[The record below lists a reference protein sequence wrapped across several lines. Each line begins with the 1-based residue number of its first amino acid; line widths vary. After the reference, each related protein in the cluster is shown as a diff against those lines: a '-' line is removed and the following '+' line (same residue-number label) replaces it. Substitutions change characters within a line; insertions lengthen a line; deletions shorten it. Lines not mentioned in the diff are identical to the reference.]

1 MAGDEIKMSPMNS
14 NIQSEEEKHNA
25 SRKEGVFGWLRK
37 NFWGLVTLAVVTV
50 ICVIIVQMFK
60 KPGQMSVIESQA
72 MDMSAMVP
80 PKGAVPVGIAQVER
94 QNIDGSVTYT
104 GTVQAFTDEDI
115 YPRLTGR
122 ITSMPVYAGDR
133 VRKGQL
139 LVQLDPVNDSE
150 YSSKKEE
157 AASAEDAA
165 MHNSGIAKS
174 EFSQAK
180 FQVEATQE
188 SEQAAKD
195 AVEEAQANLAYW
207 KPEVERQ
214 SALLNAQVVSLDEY
228 QKEAAELRAAEA
240 KVEQAKAKLREAG
253 KTKLATQAAFEAMLH
268 HIGHQSSAARQAKAV
283 LKTATIYETYTRI
296 VAQEDGVVTKR
307 VVSPGV
313 VVSPGMLL
321 LKVAHV
327 KQVRI
332 QAEVA
337 SEDAEKIHLGDKV
350 YIKSSEDSN
359 DQAIASITSIFPA
372 ADPASRTFTVEALLD
387 NPLSASDTRNAKVG
401 TISQYKF
408 LPGQYVILRI
418 VTGQREALTIPTS
431 AIVWREGK
439 TQVWKAVGGGG
450 SESKATQYTCLMH
463 PQIIRDKP
471 GKCPICGMTLVPKN
485 IGGKKVAELVDIEI
499 GLSNPDK
506 TEVKQGLQEG
516 DSVVF
521 AGFQNLQPGV
531 AVVDAEWGKS
541 GPTKLPLA
549 GEIAGNRLDSSNNF
563 IHEEMAGAL
572 MIKVSLSP
580 AKGGSNSIVVNVSK
594 HGGGSA
600 SGARVSIKTSM
611 PGMGNMAGPDLS
623 GSTGGDGD
631 VRLKSDLSSG
641 LWQLK
646 ISIAAEGQDPVKS
659 TLDVE
664 VP

>member
-1 MAGDEIKMSPMNS
+1 MSPIDS
-14 NIQSEEEKHNA
+14 NIQSDEEVRTA
-25 SRKEGVFGWLRK
+25 SQNPGVLGWLRK
-37 NFWGLVTLAVVTV
+37 NFWGLVTLVVVTV
-50 ICVIIVQMFK
+50 ICVAIVQIFK

-80 PKGAVPVGIAQVER
+80 PKGAVPVGVALVQR

-115 YPRLTGR
+115 YPRVTGR

-150 YSSKKEE
+150 YSAKREE

-180 FQVEATQE
+180 YQLEAAQE
-188 SEQAAKD
+188 AEQAAKD
-195 AVEEAQANLAYW
+195 GVDEAQANLAYW

-268 HIGHQSSAARQAKAV
+268 HIGHQSSAAREAQAV
-283 LKTATIYETYTRI
+283 LKNAKIYETYTRI
-296 VAQEDGVVTKR
+296 VAQDDGIVTKR
-307 VVSPGV
+307 IVSPGV
-313 VVSPGMLL
+313 VVNPTMLL
-321 LKVAHV
+321 LKIAHV

-337 SEDAEKIHLGDKV
+337 TEDAEKINLGDKV
-350 YIKSSEDSN
+350 YIKSSEDSS
-359 DQAIASITSIFPA
+359 DQFTASITSIFPA

-387 NPLSASDTRNAKVG
+387 NPLSLSDRTSAKVG
-401 TISQYKF
+401 TIAQYRF
-408 LPGQYVILRI
+408 LPGQYVIMQI
-418 VTGQREALTIPTS
+418 VTGQREGLTIPTS
-431 AIVWREGK
+431 AVVWREGK
-439 TQVWKAVGGGG
+439 AQVWKAVGGIA
-450 SESKATQYTCLMH
+450 SESQPAQYTCLMH

-471 GKCPICGMTLVPKN
+471 GKCPICAMTLVPKV
-485 IGGKKVAELVDIEI
+485 IGGKKVAELVDIKI
-499 GLSNPDK
+499 GLSNPDR
-506 TEVKQGLQEG
+506 TEVKQGLADG
-516 DSVVF
+516 DSVIF
-521 AGFQNLQPGV
+521 AGYQNLQAGV

-549 GEIAGNRLDSSNNF
+549 GEIEGNRLDSSNNF
-563 IHEEMAGAL
+563 THETMAGAL
-572 MIKVSLSP
+572 MIKVSLLP
-580 AKGGSNSIVVNVSK
+580 TKGGSNSVVVNVSK
-594 HGGGSA
+594 HGGGNI
-600 SGARVSIKTSM
+600 SGAKVSIKTSM
-611 PGMGNMAGPDLS
+611 PGMNNMPGPDLS
-623 GSTGGDGD
+623 GSTGGDGE

-646 ISIAAEGQDPVKS
+646 VLIVAEGQEPASS

>member
-1 MAGDEIKMSPMNS
+1 MSPINS
-14 NIQSEEEKHNA
+14 GTPSEEETRKDKA
-25 SRKEGVFGWLRK
+25 SRQTGVFSWLRH
-37 NFWGLVTLAVVTV
+37 NFWGLVTLAGVTI

-72 MDMSAMVP
+72 MDMSTMVP
-80 PKGAVPVGIAQVER
+80 PKGAVPVAIAQVER
-94 QNIDGSVTYT
+94 QVIDGSVTYT

-115 YPRLTGR
+115 YPRVTGR
-122 ITSMPVYAGDR
+122 ITALPVYAGDR

-139 LVQLDPVNDSE
+139 LIQLDPANDSE
-150 YSSKKEE
+150 YSAKKEE

-180 FQVEATQE
+180 YQLEATQE
-188 SEQAAKD
+188 AEQAAQR
-195 AVEEAQANLAYW
+195 AVEEAEANLAYW

-214 SALLNAQVVSLDEY
+214 SALLKAQVVSLDEY
-228 QKEAAELRAAEA
+228 QKEASELRGAEA

-253 KTKLATQAAFEAMLH
+253 KTRLASQSAFEAMLH

-283 LKTATIYETYTRI
+283 LRNATIYEGYTRI

-307 VVSPGV
+307 IVSPGV
-313 VVSPGMLL
+313 VVNPGMLL
-321 LKVAHV
+321 LKVAHI
-327 KQVRI
+327 KQVRV

-337 SEDAEKIHLGDKV
+337 SEDAQKIHLGDKV
-350 YIKSSEDSN
+350 YIKGSEDSN
-359 DQAIASITSIFPA
+359 DQSVATVTSIFPA

-387 NPLSASDTRNAKVG
+387 NLLSASDTRDGKVG
-401 TISQYKF
+401 TIAQYKF
-408 LPGQYVILRI
+408 LPGQYVIMRI
-418 VTGQREALTIPTS
+418 LTGQQQGLTIPTS

-439 TQVWKAVGGGG
+439 TQVWKAVGG
-450 SESKATQYTCLMH
+450 SSSASKASQYTCVMH
-463 PQIIRDKP
+463 PEVISDKP
-471 GKCPICGMTLVPKN
+471 GKCPKCGMNLVPKVL
-485 IGGKKVAELVDIEI
+485 GGQKIAELVDVEI
-499 GLSNPDK
+499 GLSNADIS
-506 TEVKQGLQEG
+506 EVKQGLNEG
-516 DSVVF
+516 DEVIF
-521 AGFQNLQPGV
+521 AGFANLHRGV
-531 AVVDAEWGKS
+531 AVVGTEWGKN

-549 GEIAGNRLDSSNNF
+549 GEIAGSRLDSSKNF
-563 IHEEMAGAL
+563 THEEMIGQL

-580 AKGGSNSIVVNVSK
+580 AKGGANLIVVNVSK
-594 HGGGSA
+594 HNGGSV

-611 PGMGNMAGPDLS
+611 PGMNNMAGPDLNGNT
-623 GSTGGDGD
+623 GSDGD

-646 ISIAAEGQDPVKS
+646 ISIAAEGQDLVTS